1 MRLSTV
7 SENRCRRMNVY
18 YFINGFWSRA
28 RFSLGG
34 IQRQRHAVVLSC
46 CHVLSFL
53 FLPSFLLFPFYTF
66 ASLVQY
72 YNNKTSKN

>member
-28 RFSLGG
+28 RFSLGNVT
-34 IQRQRHAVVLSC
+34 RQRAVVLSC
-46 CHVLSFL
+46 PFL
-53 FLPSFLLFPFYTF
+53 PLPSFLPSFLLFPFYTF
-66 ASLVQY
+66 ASLKQNY
-72 YNNKTSKN
+72 NKTSKN